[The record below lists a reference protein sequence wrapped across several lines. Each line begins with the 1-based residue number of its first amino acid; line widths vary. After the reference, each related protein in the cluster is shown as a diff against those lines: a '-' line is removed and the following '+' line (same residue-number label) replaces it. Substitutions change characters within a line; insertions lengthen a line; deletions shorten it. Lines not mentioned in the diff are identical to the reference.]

1 MPTPTDFAAFHFD
14 QRSNDGSYQQHGD
27 SFAAEFT
34 QVRPDLYVSPEEA
47 EPRFTP
53 ASPETLELSQDKE
66 NDPLALDTEKTAGE
80 SPFLELQRLLM
91 TSGYTLGSPICHS
104 FKSAPQQ
111 SETDQDTPYPGK
123 R

>member
-1 MPTPTDFAAFHFD
+1 MPTPTEFAAFHFD
-14 QRSNDGSYQQHGD
+14 QRSNDGTYVNHGD
-27 SFAAEFT
+27 AYSGEFT
-34 QVRPDLYVSPEEA
+34 QVRPDLYNAPEEA
-47 EPRFTP
+47 LPSFVP
-53 ASPETLELSQDKE
+53 AYPETYELSQDKE
-66 NDPLALDTEKTAGE
+66 NDPLALDTEKTDGE